1 MLKNLMVR
9 YESQLLESSRQ
20 VVHEERAALV
30 IICTLNRHV
39 TLISHEQNQV
49 RRLVGKRLRGLSCS
63 LNKCSSCG
71 QPFKGASS
79 RVAVFPCKHA
89 LHTSCLDRAGG
100 LTLSTIGEEVWRCTL
115 CYPCTSTGD
124 RPVLGEKSKGE
135 GGTKEVEE
143 LEVKEKEGL
152 KGKEREAVSEEVA
165 QARQFLQLYSRGEAE
180 SSHIFGETSYVKSDK
195 FPLKLRPGTLD
206 NL

>member
-1 MLKNLMVR
+1 M
-9 YESQLLESSRQ
+9 
-20 VVHEERAALV
+20 
-30 IICTLNRHV
+30 
-39 TLISHEQNQV
+39 
-49 RRLVGKRLRGLSCS
+49 GKRLRGLSCS
-63 LNKCSSCG
+63 LTNCSSCG
-71 QPFKGASS
+71 QPFKGTSGGQALKGTS

-115 CYPCTSTGD
+115 CYPSTSTGD
-124 RPVLGEKSKGE
+124 RPGMGEKSKGE
-135 GGTKEVEE
+135 GDIKGGEREVKDKYS
-143 LEVKEKEGL
+143 KEKE
-152 KGKEREAVSEEVA
+152 EVSEEVI
-165 QARQFLQLYSRGEAE
+165 QARQFLQLYSRGESE